1 MSRVRVSCVAI
12 VMIAGLLGAP
22 VGWARSTKGAGP
34 TMKPAQ
40 TEKPAGKMERI
51 DLNSATEQ
59 ELEALPGVGPD
70 RWYGKTKAGKFM
82 AEAVALM
89 GIGLDFPG
97 NQLILGRGATKEA

>member
-22 VGWARSTKGAGP
+22 VGWAQSTKGAGP

-70 RWYGKTKAGKFM
+70 RW
-82 AEAVALM
+82 
-89 GIGLDFPG
+89 
-97 NQLILGRGATKEA
+97 